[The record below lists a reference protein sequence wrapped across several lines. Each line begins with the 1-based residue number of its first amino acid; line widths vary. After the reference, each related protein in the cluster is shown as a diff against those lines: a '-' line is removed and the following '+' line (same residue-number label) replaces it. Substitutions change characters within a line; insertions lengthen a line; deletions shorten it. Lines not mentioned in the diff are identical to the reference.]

1 MTKKDYTN
9 PDERADDRYSAGII
23 GENAAYGEEIKRVVE
38 EGVESIEKR
47 AKTYA
52 ANTEATRA
60 GFVAEADHVATFNS
74 RSVLDRSGNRAV
86 LEPNGNHGDIRI
98 MNGKKVVAEAEV
110 KYYKTAEGTEN
121 AARGYGSR
129 QRVVPA
135 DQVKK
140 VAEIAKKRAAKELAK
155 DNPVRQAVGREHK
168 EVHQN
173 VTDRISDGK
182 RHSTPRTH
190 KENLGTAKKAGAG
203 KLSETDVLPS
213 MGETLN
219 RSALSGAKSG
229 AVVGAGISAIAS
241 GISNV
246 AAVCRKEKSAGDA
259 LADVALETTVA
270 TADSA
275 VKGAVGS
282 MVRAGGIQVAAKTT
296 STMAKSV
303 LRSGGPAAAAIG
315 GVEVIKD
322 TILLAAG
329 KIDGKEYKNRAKK
342 TVIST
347 GSGWAGAEA
356 GAALGTMVCPGI
368 GTLVF
373 GVVGGLI
380 GGIGGSWL
388 AG

>member
-1 MTKKDYTN
+1 MKKEKLKPREDK
-9 PDERADDRYSAGII
+9 ADDRYSAGII
-23 GENAAYGEEIKRVVE
+23 GENAAYGEEIKRVIE
-38 EGVESIEKR
+38 EGVESIGRR

-60 GFVAEADHVATFNS
+60 GFVAEADHAATFNA
-74 RSVLDRSGNRAV
+74 RSALDRSGSRAV
-86 LEPNGNHGDIRI
+86 LEPNGNHGDIRVV
-98 MNGKKVVAEAEV
+98 NGKEVIAEAEV
-110 KYYKTAEGTEN
+110 KYYGTAEGTEN
-121 AARGYGSR
+121 AARGYGNK

-140 VAEIAKKRAAKELAK
+140 AAEIAKKRAAKELAK

-168 EVHQN
+168 EVHEN
-173 VTDRISDGK
+173 LTDRLSDGK
-182 RHSTPRTH
+182 RHSTPRTY
-190 KENLGTAKKAGAG
+190 KENLETTKKAGAG
-203 KLSETDVLPS
+203 KLCETDVLPS
-213 MGETLN
+213 MGETLS
-219 RSALSGAKSG
+219 RSAASGAKSG

-241 GISNV
+241 GISNA
-246 AAVCRKEKSAGDA
+246 AAVFRQEKSAGDA
-259 LADVALETTVA
+259 FADVALETTVA

-282 MVRAGGIQVAAKTT
+282 MVRAGGIQVAARTT
-296 STMAKSV
+296 STVARNV

-329 KIDGKEYKNRAKK
+329 KIDGKEYRNRAKK

-368 GTLVF
+368 GTVVF